1 MKLASKK
8 QLVWFAL
15 MAALLGATA
24 YTILGQQSPGE
35 LMRAI
40 TRADVRILLLALP
53 VMALFIACEAGATRL
68 VLGALGCAQ
77 PFRRCYFYS
86 CTGFFF
92 SNVTPSATGGQPA
105 QVYYMNRDGVPV
117 VSGTIDMLL
126 VSIGYHTAVVG
137 YAVAALYFGR
147 HLLEQ
152 LGGQVGVLL
161 GVGLSIFV
169 VLNVV
174 MILLLFLPGPAR
186 RLGMWGIALACRL
199 VRRLDRAQLE
209 DKLEQVLAQ
218 YRQGAQVIAR
228 NPLVLVGVVALSAAQ
243 LGCSYLIP
251 YLVYR
256 SFGLSGMGL
265 VEVAGLQVLCT
276 VAVGFLPLPGSAG
289 AAEGVFLRTFLVVFG
304 SGLVAPAM
312 ILTRTVNCYLML
324 VVTGAV
330 TLLGH
335 LRRNRRDGASHVW
348 GDQKGSDGVGRNR
361 KTPCNPIRGVVS

>member
-1 MKLASKK
+1 MKLTGKR
-8 QLVWFAL
+8 QLVWFGV
-15 MAALLGATA
+15 MALLLAGTA

-35 LMRAI
+35 LAGAMAQ
-40 TRADVRILLLALP
+40 AHVGILLLTLP

-92 SNVTPSATGGQPA
+92 SNITPSATGGQPA

-137 YAVAALYFGR
+137 YALAALYFGR
-147 HLLEQ
+147 SLLEQ
-152 LGGQVGVLL
+152 LGGQVGVLI
-161 GVGLSIFV
+161 GVGLSIFLG
-169 VLNVV
+169 LNVA

-186 RLGMWGIALACRL
+186 RLGRWGIALACRL
-199 VRRLDRAQLE
+199 VRRLDQAQLE
-209 DKLEQVLAQ
+209 EKLEKVLEQ
-218 YRQGAQVIAR
+218 YRQGAQVIAK
-228 NPLVLVGVVALSAAQ
+228 NPLVLVGVVGLSAVQ

-256 SFGLSGMGL
+256 SFGLSGMSL
-265 VEVAGLQVLCT
+265 IQVAGLQVLCG

-289 AAEGVFLRTFLVVFG
+289 AAEQVFLRSFLVVFG
-304 SGLVAPAM
+304 TGLVAPAM
-312 ILTRTVNCYLML
+312 ILTRTVSCYLVL
-324 VVTGAV
+324 LLTGVVTLA
-330 TLLGH
+330 GH
-335 LRRNRRDGASHVW
+335 MRRNRRVIPQGC
-348 GDQKGSDGVGRNR
+348 G
-361 KTPCNPIRGVVS
+361 KTTCNSLRGMVS